1 MARWETPP
9 GKPSLEEDEVHVWRI
24 SLPSIEPR
32 RAWETLSDEERRR
45 AARHR
50 FAVHRTRFVA
60 GRAALRAVLSAY
72 LGMPASE
79 VPLVGEASGKP
90 RLASDRKLDFNLAHS
105 GDVALVAVT
114 CGRAVGVDVER
125 LRRGVPYERLA
136 RRFFA
141 PAEAEALRHVPVR
154 LRPAAFFACW
164 TRKEAW
170 LKASGHGLD
179 RGLPW
184 ALPRFAVS
192 VEPRPTALAVI
203 LPDRPQDSGRWSLV
217 DVRVGSGYAG
227 ALAVEGPLRARFY
240 RWSS

>member
-9 GKPSLEEDEVHVWRI
+9 GRPRLAKDEVHVWRI

-50 FAVHRTRFVA
+50 FAVHRSRFIA

-72 LGMPASE
+72 LDVDAAD
-79 VPLVGEASGKP
+79 VPLVTGAGGRP
-90 RLASDRKLDFNLAHS
+90 RLAGDPDLDFNLAHS
-105 GDVALVAVT
+105 GDVALIAVAR
-114 CGRAVGVDVER
+114 GRAVGIDVER
-125 LRRGVPYERLA
+125 LRRGVPYDRLA

-141 PAEAEALRHVPVR
+141 PREAEDLRRVPAA

-170 LKASGHGLD
+170 LKASGYGLE
-179 RGLPW
+179 RGLPS
-184 ALPRFAVS
+184 ALPRFAVP
-192 VEPRPTALAVI
+192 VEPRLPALAVT
-203 LPDRPQDSGRWSLV
+203 LPDRPEESARWTLV
-217 DVRVGSGYAG
+217 DVGVGSGYAG
-227 ALAVEGPLRARFY
+227 ALAVEGPLQARFY
-240 RWSS
+240 LWAS

>member
-9 GKPSLEEDEVHVWRI
+9 GKPRLEDDEVHVWRI
-24 SLPSIEPR
+24 SLSSIEPR
-32 RAWETLSDEERRR
+32 RGWETLSDEERRR

-50 FAVHRTRFVA
+50 FAVHRNRFVA
-60 GRAALRAVLSAY
+60 GRAALRAVLSVY
-72 LGMPASE
+72 LGVPPSE
-79 VPLVGEASGKP
+79 VPLVAGVGEKP
-90 RLASDRKLDFNLAHS
+90 RLAGDRDLAFNLAHS
-105 GDVALVAVT
+105 EDVALVAVT
-114 CGRAVGVDVER
+114 RGRAVGVDVER
-125 LRRGVPYERLA
+125 MRRGVPYERLA

-141 PAEAEALRHVPVR
+141 PVEAEALRRVPTR

-170 LKASGHGLD
+170 LKASGHGLE
-179 RGLPW
+179 RGLPS

-192 VEPRPTALAVI
+192 VEPRPTALAVT
-203 LPDRPQDSGRWSLV
+203 LPDRPEEGGRWSLV

>member
-1 MARWETPP
+1 MAHWETPR
-9 GKPSLEEDEVHVWRI
+9 GKPRLEDDEVHVWRI
-24 SLPSIEPR
+24 SLRSIEPG

-72 LGMPASE
+72 LGVPPTE
-79 VPLVGEASGKP
+79 VPLVVGAGGKP
-90 RLASDRKLDFNLAHS
+90 RLADGEDLDFNLAHS
-105 GDVALVAVT
+105 EDVALVAVT
-114 CGRAVGVDVER
+114 RGRAVGVDVER
-125 LRRGVPYERLA
+125 LRRGVPYDRLA

-141 PAEAEALRHVPVR
+141 PCEAEALRRVPTR

-170 LKASGHGLD
+170 LKASGHGLE
-179 RGLPW
+179 RGLPS

-192 VEPRPTALAVI
+192 VEPRPTALAI
-203 LPDRPQDSGRWSLV
+203 TFPDRPEEGGRWSLV

>member
-1 MARWETPP
+1 MARWETPR
-9 GKPSLEEDEVHVWRI
+9 GKPRLEDDEVHVWRI

-32 RAWETLSDEERRR
+32 QAWETLSDEERRR

-72 LGMPASE
+72 LGVPPSE
-79 VPLVGEASGKP
+79 VPLVTGAGGKP
-90 RLASDRKLDFNLAHS
+90 RLAGDRDLDFNLAHS
-105 GDVALVAVT
+105 EDVALVAVT
-114 CGRAVGVDVER
+114 RGRAVGVDVER
-125 LRRGVPYERLA
+125 MRHGVPYERLA

-141 PAEAEALRHVPVR
+141 PGEAEALRRVPIR

-170 LKASGHGLD
+170 LKASGHGLE
-179 RGLPW
+179 RGLPS

-192 VEPRPTALAVI
+192 VEPRPTALAVT
-203 LPDRPQDSGRWSLV
+203 LPDRPEEGGRWSLV